1 MPVTV
6 EEKHMQNLSMSWDRG
21 EAALQSLGGMLGP
34 VSLILEDGRSV
45 SPLHVA
51 PWENEDMADQPAIL
65 QRLRGEW
72 PCVPFGAVP
81 DRPLPERW
89 REAQGHTVASDPA
102 FDDPHGFGSNHHWTI
117 TAGGDGE
124 LLAEIEYP
132 QVGAVKSLQRRIVA
146 EAGKAELTFELT
158 ITARRDCEIPIG
170 LHPCFVLPETPGAM
184 RLHTGPHSGVWT
196 HPLDERQPL
205 SRFAEDQCFADLSA
219 LKSRERDEVDA
230 TALPFAGQSENLLL
244 VTGLEGRLV
253 LDNLEQNYRTVLE
266 WDRDIFPSLMLW
278 ISNRGRSQ
286 RPWLNRHLALGAEP
300 VRAAF
305 DLGVGI
311 SAASNPL
318 NQADVP
324 TAWRFSA
331 GESLTTRYSISASA
345 LP

>member
-1 MPVTV
+1 
-6 EEKHMQNLSMSWDRG
+6 MQNLSMSWDRG
-21 EAALQSLGGMLGP
+21 EAKLQSLGGMLGP
-34 VSLILEDGRSV
+34 VSLVLEDGRSV

-72 PCVPFGAVP
+72 PCVPFGSVP

-89 REAQGHTVASDPA
+89 REAQGNTVVSDPA

-117 TAGGDGE
+117 SAGGEGE
-124 LLAEIEYP
+124 LLADIEYP
-132 QVGAVKSLQRRIVA
+132 PESVIKSVQRRIVA
-146 EAGKAELTFELT
+146 TPGKARLVFELI

-205 SRFAEDQCFADLSA
+205 SRFAEDQVFADLSV
-219 LKSRERDEVDA
+219 LKSSHGDAVDA

-244 VTGLEGRLV
+244 LTGVEGRLI
-253 LDNLEQNYRTVLE
+253 LDNLEQNYRIVLE
-266 WDRDIFPSLMLW
+266 WDRDVFPSLMLW
-278 ISNRGRSQ
+278 ISNCGRSQ
-286 RPWLNRHLALGAEP
+286 RPWFNRHLALGAEP

-318 NQADVP
+318 NRAGVP
-324 TAWRFSA
+324 TAWHFAA
-331 GESLTTRYSISASA
+331 GENLTTRYSISASV